1 MSRQLNV
8 RQLINVIPDEILK
21 LKETGYSLM
30 SYNTQTESV
39 FIYDVTKID
48 NQYVINTDQVIDKIV
63 YQGQELPLRSQ
74 VINYIIRERVDFCK
88 GAAGSVSSSYIIGP
102 SSGINANDNVLLLV
116 NHTNKDFS
124 SFIIGSARTEN
135 KVKYFYIDIICGNT
149 KLTGQAGILLTIAIN
164 FITDILKINVISL
177 SALEH
182 VISYYPKFG
191 FMFIK
196 DKRYCTADT
205 AVSESMANLTPIMK
219 EGKFAGYAKDE
230 KFKNLLYLLTS
241 LGFNSTNDIWCSS
254 SSSIGLSSTVEDVEI
269 NMKNP
274 VSIDRESS
282 LVNNE
287 KLMTA
292 FTNYTRHVNEYSQE
306 KNKPSPNAGILSQH
320 AKQIIQYALEYAD
333 KLFEAGGCANNGF
346 KMTRCTEKKTKR
358 KASEEVSTRS
368 RRIRVE

>member
-1 MSRQLNV
+1 L
-8 RQLINVIPDEILK
+8 
-21 LKETGYSLM
+21 
-30 SYNTQTESV
+30 
-39 FIYDVTKID
+39 
-48 NQYVINTDQVIDKIV
+48 
-63 YQGQELPLRSQ
+63 
-74 VINYIIRERVDFCK
+74 
-88 GAAGSVSSSYIIGP
+88 GP
-102 SSGINANDNVLLLV
+102 STGINANDNVLLLV
-116 NHTNKDFS
+116 NHANKDFS

-135 KVKYFYIDIICGNT
+135 KVKYFYIDIICGNP
-149 KLTGQAGILLTIAIN
+149 KLKGQAGILLTIAIN

-196 DKRYCTADT
+196 DKKNCTPDT
-205 AVSESMANLTPIMK
+205 AVIEGIANLTPIMK
-219 EGKFAGYAKDE
+219 DGKFSGYAKDA

-254 SSSIGLSSTVEDVEI
+254 SASIGLSSTVEEVEA

-287 KLMTA
+287 ELMAA

-333 KLFEAGGCANNGF
+333 KLFEAGSCSNNGF
-346 KMTRCTEKKTKR
+346 KMTRCADKKTKR
-358 KASEEVSTRS
+358 KASETVSTRS
-368 RRIRVE
+368 RRTRVE